1 MVASSFRNF
10 FEEHHNQQVAELL
23 NEAALVDP
31 NTYLHLCYNL
41 HRSEYVFSNDDW
53 EVKVRF
59 TCREI
64 NDENIGTPREGNVF
78 NENCINR
85 IVDSLDAAFTEAA
98 LNIQMGAVVGTSAV
112 EENGIEIPSITIEH
126 DEILSYTL
134 EFSRPYPSLKFLSQS
149 QALRVSYVSN

>member
-1 MVASSFRNF
+1 MELLVGSERLRQTAMVASSFRNF

-78 NENCINR
+78 NENCIDR

-126 DEILSYTL
+126 DETLSYTL
-134 EFSRPYPSLKFLSQS
+134 EFSRP
-149 QALRVSYVSN
+149 

>member
-1 MVASSFRNF
+1 MELLVGSERLRQIAMVASSFRNF

-112 EENGIEIPSITIEH
+112 EENGIEIPSITVEH

-134 EFSRPYPSLKFLSQS
+134 EFSRP
-149 QALRVSYVSN
+149 

>member
-1 MVASSFRNF
+1 MELLVGSERLRQIAMVASSFRNF

-85 IVDSLDAAFTEAA
+85 IVDSLEAGFTEA
-98 LNIQMGAVVGTSAV
+98 TSAV
-112 EENGIEIPSITIEH
+112 EENGIEIPSITVEH
-126 DEILSYTL
+126 DEILLYTL
-134 EFSRPYPSLKFLSQS
+134 EFSRP
-149 QALRVSYVSN
+149 

>member
-1 MVASSFRNF
+1 MELLVGSERLRQIAMVASSFRNF

-112 EENGIEIPSITIEH
+112 EENGIEIPSITVEH

-134 EFSRPYPSLKFLSQS
+134 EFSRL
-149 QALRVSYVSN
+149 

>member
-1 MVASSFRNF
+1 MELLVGSERLRQIAMVASSFRNF

-78 NENCINR
+78 NENCIDR
-85 IVDSLDAAFTEAA
+85 IVDSLDAAFTEA
-98 LNIQMGAVVGTSAV
+98 TSTV

-126 DEILSYTL
+126 DEILLYTL
-134 EFSRPYPSLKFLSQS
+134 EFSRP
-149 QALRVSYVSN
+149 

>member
-1 MVASSFRNF
+1 MELLVGSERLRQTAMVASSFRNF

-31 NTYLHLCYNL
+31 NTYLHLCYNP
-41 HRSEYVFSNDDW
+41 HRSAYVFSNDDW

-78 NENCINR
+78 NENCIDR
-85 IVDSLDAAFTEAA
+85 IVDSLDAAFTEA
-98 LNIQMGAVVGTSAV
+98 TSTV
-112 EENGIEIPSITIEH
+112 EENGIEIPSITVEH
-126 DEILSYTL
+126 DEILLYTL
-134 EFSRPYPSLKFLSQS
+134 EFSRP
-149 QALRVSYVSN
+149 

>member
-53 EVKVRF
+53 EVKVGF

-64 NDENIGTPREGNVF
+64 NDENIDTSLEGNDF
-78 NENCINR
+78 DEDCINML
-85 IVDSLDAAFTEAA
+85 VDSLEDAFTEAA
-98 LNIQMGAVVGTSAV
+98 LNMQMGAVVGTSAV
-112 EENGIEIPSITIEH
+112 EIPSITIQH
-126 DEILSYTL
+126 DESLSYTL
-134 EFSRPYPSLKFLSQS
+134 EFSRL
-149 QALRVSYVSN
+149 

>member
-31 NTYLHLCYNL
+31 NTYLNLCYNL

-78 NENCINR
+78 NESCIDR
-85 IVDSLDAAFTEAA
+85 IVDSLEAGFTEA
-98 LNIQMGAVVGTSAV
+98 TSAV

-134 EFSRPYPSLKFLSQS
+134 EFSRP
-149 QALRVSYVSN
+149 

>member
-1 MVASSFRNF
+1 MKLLVGSERLRRTAMVASSFRNF

-78 NENCINR
+78 NENCIER
-85 IVDSLDAAFTEAA
+85 IEDSLDAAFTEA
-98 LNIQMGAVVGTSAV
+98 TSAV
-112 EENGIEIPSITIEH
+112 EENGIEIPSITVEH

-134 EFSRPYPSLKFLSQS
+134 EFSRP
-149 QALRVSYVSN
+149 

>member
-78 NENCINR
+78 NESCIDR
-85 IVDSLDAAFTEAA
+85 IVDSFEAGFTEA
-98 LNIQMGAVVGTSAV
+98 TSTV
-112 EENGIEIPSITIEH
+112 EENGIEIPSITVEH
-126 DEILSYTL
+126 DEILLYTL
-134 EFSRPYPSLKFLSQS
+134 EFSRP
-149 QALRVSYVSN
+149 

>member
-78 NENCINR
+78 NENCINM
-85 IVDSLDAAFTEAA
+85 IVESLDAAFTEAA
-98 LNIQMGAVVGTSAV
+98 LNIQVGAVVGTSAV
-112 EENGIEIPSITIEH
+112 EENGMEIPSITIEH
-126 DEILSYTL
+126 DEVLSYTL
-134 EFSRPYPSLKFLSQS
+134 EFSRP
-149 QALRVSYVSN
+149 

>member
-1 MVASSFRNF
+1 MVASYFRNF

-78 NENCINR
+78 NENCIDR

-112 EENGIEIPSITIEH
+112 EENGMEIPSITIEH
-126 DEILSYTL
+126 DEVLSYTL
-134 EFSRPYPSLKFLSQS
+134 EFSRP
-149 QALRVSYVSN
+149 

>member
-1 MVASSFRNF
+1 MELLVGSERLRQIAMVASSFRNF

-23 NEAALVDP
+23 DSTDR
-31 NTYLHLCYNL
+31 NTYLHLD
-41 HRSEYVFSNDDW
+41 RSEYVFSNADW
-53 EVKVRF
+53 EVKVGF

-64 NDENIGTPREGNVF
+64 NDEYIDTSCEGNVF
-78 NENCINR
+78 NESCISR
-85 IVDSLDAAFTEAA
+85 IVDSLEAGFTEA
-98 LNIQMGAVVGTSAV
+98 TSVV

-149 QALRVSYVSN
+149 QALRVSFVSN

>member
-1 MVASSFRNF
+1 MELLVGSERLRQIAMVASSFRNF

-85 IVDSLDAAFTEAA
+85 IVDSLEAGFTEA
-98 LNIQMGAVVGTSAV
+98 TSAV

-126 DEILSYTL
+126 DEILSYAL
-134 EFSRPYPSLKFLSQS
+134 EFSRP
-149 QALRVSYVSN
+149 

>member
-78 NENCINR
+78 NESCIDR
-85 IVDSLDAAFTEAA
+85 IVDSFEAGFTEA
-98 LNIQMGAVVGTSAV
+98 TSTV
-112 EENGIEIPSITIEH
+112 EENGTEIPSITIEH
-126 DEILSYTL
+126 DETLSYML
-134 EFSRPYPSLKFLSQS
+134 EFSRP
-149 QALRVSYVSN
+149 

>member
-78 NENCINR
+78 NENCIDR

-126 DEILSYTL
+126 DETLSYML
-134 EFSRPYPSLKFLSQS
+134 EFSRP
-149 QALRVSYVSN
+149 

>member
-59 TCREI
+59 TCQEI

-78 NENCINR
+78 NENCIDR
-85 IVDSLDAAFTEAA
+85 IVDSLDAAFTEA
-98 LNIQMGAVVGTSAV
+98 TSTV
-112 EENGIEIPSITIEH
+112 EENGTEIPSITIEH
-126 DEILSYTL
+126 DKTLSYTL
-134 EFSRPYPSLKFLSQS
+134 KFSRP
-149 QALRVSYVSN
+149 

>member
-1 MVASSFRNF
+1 MVASYFRNF

-112 EENGIEIPSITIEH
+112 EENGIEIPSITIQH
-126 DEILSYTL
+126 DESLSYTL
-134 EFSRPYPSLKFLSQS
+134 EFSRL
-149 QALRVSYVSN
+149 

>member
-1 MVASSFRNF
+1 MYPMVASSFRNF

-78 NENCINR
+78 NESCIDR
-85 IVDSLDAAFTEAA
+85 IVDSFEAGFTEA
-98 LNIQMGAVVGTSAV
+98 TSTV
-112 EENGIEIPSITIEH
+112 EENGIEIPSITVEH
-126 DEILSYTL
+126 DEILLYTL
-134 EFSRPYPSLKFLSQS
+134 EFSRP
-149 QALRVSYVSN
+149 

>member
-1 MVASSFRNF
+1 MELLVGSERLRRTAMVASSFRNF

-85 IVDSLDAAFTEAA
+85 IVDSLEAGFTEA
-98 LNIQMGAVVGTSAV
+98 TSTV

-126 DEILSYTL
+126 DETLSYTL
-134 EFSRPYPSLKFLSQS
+134 EFSRP
-149 QALRVSYVSN
+149 